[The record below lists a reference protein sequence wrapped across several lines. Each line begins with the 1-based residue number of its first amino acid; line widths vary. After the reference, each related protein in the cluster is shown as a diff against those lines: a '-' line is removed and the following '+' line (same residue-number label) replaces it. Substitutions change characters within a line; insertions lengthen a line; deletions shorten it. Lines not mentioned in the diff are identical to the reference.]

1 MLKRILLAAMM
12 ATVVAYVPAASAEPP
27 PTKAAKLIDGFWLP
41 KNDDHNPYGKVLIDK
56 LPKGTHILI
65 DTGLVPEFAVGDY
78 GGLKVTQRAL
88 DEVKK
93 FDAAKQRSPSE
104 ACIPPSMTYVM
115 QSPFPMEVH
124 IASELIVIKSEYY
137 DMVRIIFMDGRKH
150 PGPDVP
156 HTKPGHSIGHWEG
169 DELVVDT
176 THVAAATML
185 NNGFNHSDDMHV
197 IERFRVSPDGKTLWV
212 TQLYEDPAV
221 FEGPAARYI
230 TFSRGPADG
239 FVYPFD
245 CDPGY
250 SAP

>member
-1 MLKRILLAAMM
+1 MLKRIALAAV
-12 ATVVAYVPAASAEPP
+12 AASIVAYMPAAISATPP
-27 PTKAAKLIDGFWLP
+27 AKAASLIGGFWMP
-41 KNDDHNPYGKVLIDK
+41 KNDREPYGQVLIDE

-65 DTGLVPEFAVGDY
+65 DTGPVPEFAVGDF

-93 FDAAKQRSPSE
+93 FIPAKQRSPAE

-150 PGPDVP
+150 PGPDVL
-156 HTKPGHSIGHWEG
+156 HTKPGHSVGHWEG

-176 THVAAATML
+176 THIAAATML

-197 IERFRVSPDGKTLWV
+197 VERFKVSPDGNTLWV

-221 FEGPAARYI
+221 FAGRAARYI
-230 TFSRGPADG
+230 TFQRGPADG
-239 FVYPFD
+239 YVFPFD